1 MRPSCP
7 PPTHPTRRVRGAV
20 GSALEVVLMVALVL
34 FSRFGSSTPR

>member
-20 GSALEVVLMVALVL
+20 GSALEVVLMVAFAIVW
-34 FSRFGSSTPR
+34 FGSSTLR